1 MPLFLPGQAH
11 PPMLRQEKPPGHL
24 IPTVNAK
31 SISQRSIITDTGKK
45 YIIKINLTTARL
57 CLISYPICLN
67 RHHASQYSMIHG
79 NLKDA
84 NIIGITLLMVMK

>member
-31 SISQRSIITDTGKK
+31 SISQRIAITDNT
-45 YIIKINLTTARL
+45 YTIKINLTTARL

-84 NIIGITLLMVMK
+84 NIIGITLLIVMK

>member
-31 SISQRSIITDTGKK
+31 SISQRSKITDTGNKL
-45 YIIKINLTTARL
+45 YIIRINLTNVVNVAMQSL
-57 CLISYPICLN
+57 QI
-67 RHHASQYSMIHG
+67 MF
-79 NLKDA
+79 
-84 NIIGITLLMVMK
+84 

>member
-31 SISQRSIITDTGKK
+31 SISQRSIITDTGNKLHYK
-45 YIIKINLTTARL
+45 NKSYDSQIMLDILPYMPQSTSRL
-57 CLISYPICLN
+57 SVFHDS
-67 RHHASQYSMIHG
+67 R
-79 NLKDA
+79 
-84 NIIGITLLMVMK
+84 